1 MAVAAS
7 EVKVREN
14 GVDLLFPSI
23 PPASKP
29 LDQYTEQGFANKF
42 FAKGSEN
49 VEGELGKEMVL
60 YAYVLIV
67 NLDHP
72 RPRAAGGF
80 SSRGSAF
87 ASQYFWMV
95 NLGGGGGGGGGGP

>member
-29 LDQYTEQGFANKF
+29 LDQYTEQGFAHKF
-42 FAKGSEN
+42 VAKASEN
-49 VEGELGKEMVL
+49 VEGEFDKEMVL
-60 YAYVLIV
+60 YDYVLIV
-67 NLDHP
+67 NLYP
-72 RPRAAGGF
+72 P
-80 SSRGSAF
+80 
-87 ASQYFWMV
+87 
-95 NLGGGGGGGGGGP
+95 P